1 MAQLFNAVYEIRRGL
16 PEFLD
21 QFLVAGRVSII
32 RF

>member
-1 MAQLFNAVYEIRRGL
+1 MAQFFNAIYKIRRGL

-21 QFLVAGRVSII
+21 QFLLAGRVSII